1 MTETKATQTA
11 HRALQKIMEE
21 QAVKAARSEY
31 DISVCISAVSAAR
44 RTFEGIEV
52 KGSAPEYVA
61 QVYDAI
67 SDLQNGYNDSDGQY
81 TNGRASIGDVLG
93 RVYQLQKEIE
103 G

>member
-1 MTETKATQTA
+1 MPKTAEQA

-31 DISVCISAVSAAR
+31 DISVCITAVSAAR
-44 RTFEGIEV
+44 STFEGVEV

-61 QVYDAI
+61 NVYAAI

-81 TNGRASIGDVLG
+81 TNGRAPIGDVLG
-93 RVYQLQKEIE
+93 QVYTLKKEIE